1 MNHQLATA
9 EEPPANE
16 SKEELTKK
24 LEYSASLEV
33 QQQNRPLA
41 KLQKHLHDQ
50 KLLVDDDDEL
60 YYLMGTLSNI
70 HKTYYD
76 MLSQQNE
83 PEPNLME
90 IIPSLKQKSSKIAIL
105 FFRINTPRDR
115 YSKVGHSD
123 MDEYIWCHFHSRYR
137 LPDDTF
143 NHQEP

>member
-105 FFRINTPRDR
+105 FFQD
-115 YSKVGHSD
+115 
-123 MDEYIWCHFHSRYR
+123 
-137 LPDDTF
+137 
-143 NHQEP
+143 